1 MSLATAIQISKRRE
15 RRLLHRPSTSGSK
28 PSLLRLLAIAG
39 LPLHIEPRV
48 FRCLVGVKLQSSIA
62 VSKSSFLR
70 AYLSCRLLLGTCRK
84 QGCQVQSHE
93 SEENLQQVAGAEDAT
108 AAGAE
113 DATAAAA
120 AATIAAQSPAGSLEE
135 LASCGAAAGKFDGL
149 CDSIVESRGVGALDG
164 LNASAV
170 VEDLEGGHGGDAVC
184 AGHIALAVSV
194 DLCECN
200 LLGTRVLLCKALV
213 VRSNHLAW
221 AAPVSI
227 D

>member
-93 SEENLQQVAGAEDAT
+93 SEENLQQV
-108 AAGAE
+108 AGAE